1 MKYVRLTLDAGGRE
15 ADIHP
20 MYDVLVNAPYV
31 DRAIA
36 MHWSF
41 VGDELGM
48 MHYVEGDRVAF
59 RDALE
64 RIPEVFDYALT
75 PDDGGSFY
83 AYVRDST
90 TEPLR
95 ELFGATQRCPAV
107 ALPPLEYAD
116 GTVSYAVFGPAEE
129 IQRTLERFPTQID
142 VTVSAVGGLSALSGV
157 IEPTVTDRQ
166 REALETALAIGYYDV
181 PREASHEDVAEAI
194 GCAPSTAAEHLRRG
208 EANALRALFDGSRRW
223 E

>member
-15 ADIHP
+15 AEIHP
-20 MYDVLVNAPYV
+20 MYDVLVNASYV
-31 DRAIA
+31 ERAIA

-48 MHYVEGDRVAF
+48 MHYVEGVQDPF

-75 PDDGGSFY
+75 TDDDGSFY

-95 ELFGATQRCPAV
+95 KLFGATQRCPAV

-116 GTVSYAVFGPAEE
+116 GTVSYAVFGPPEE
-129 IQRTLERFPTQID
+129 IQRTLEALPAPID
-142 VTVSAVGGLSALSGV
+142 VTISAVGGLSALSGAV
-157 IEPTVTDRQ
+157 ESTVTERQ
-166 REALETALAIGYYDV
+166 REALEAALSVGYYEV
-181 PREASHEDVAEAI
+181 PREADHEAVADAI
-194 GCAPSTAAEHLRRG
+194 DCAPSTAAEHLRRG

-223 E
+223 I